1 MHYQYG
7 KITTYFD
14 YFYDNNFIKYI
25 NQKFYD
31 EIGFFFSSIMRADT
45 NLNWSPFLNFNDL
58 IFNYLSSTKF
68 LNETW
73 VNFYPVIKF
82 FNLNFLE
89 IDHKILVFDRN
100 IFFYIKNW
108 CYETFEIGW

>member
-73 VNFYPVIKF
+73 VDFYPVIKF